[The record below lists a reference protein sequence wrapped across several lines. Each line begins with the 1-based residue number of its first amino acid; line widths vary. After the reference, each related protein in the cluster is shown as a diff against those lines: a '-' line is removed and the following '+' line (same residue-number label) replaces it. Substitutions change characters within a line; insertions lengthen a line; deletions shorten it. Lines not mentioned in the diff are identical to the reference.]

1 MKVLFVCADRYPKAG
16 ACTNLLNKLFFE
28 GGLLESN
35 EIHVATYKYCLED
48 KSEENYNGVA
58 VHRFLSTRFISQ
70 SELRKKPIRVWLL
83 WKGTLNKIQRK
94 FTSMLFKERELDLG
108 RIAEYKKFLLQLCKN
123 NGYEIIVGVAGCYEL
138 AIAAK
143 DVAIEQ
149 SIKYVL
155 YQVDPFTDNA
165 LYNIDYAGLRYKVE
179 KDLYLS
185 AEKVFTT
192 QLILSKMIERMK
204 GKKLSNVEIME
215 FPGVSV
221 DSKRE
226 NRAKEKKKN
235 INCVFAG
242 RVYAGVRNP
251 TYTIECFRRLPPN
264 VNLNLYGV
272 SETEL
277 KKLFS
282 ISSLPNNVKCYGLV
296 SVEESEKAI
305 QNSDVLVNIGN
316 IMLNQVPSKLFS
328 YISTGKPILNICAN
342 HNCPSK
348 QYLALYPCALSVDED
363 SYCDDLTARNVLNF
377 LIENSGKVCDIN
389 TIERLYKKCTP
400 VYAAKQMQAA
410 FECAYE
416 VK

>member
-28 GGLLESN
+28 GGLLETN
-35 EIHVATYKYCLED
+35 EIHVATYKYCLDD
-48 KSEENYNGVA
+48 KSEEKYNGVA
-58 VHRFLSTRFISQ
+58 IHRFLSTRFIPQ
-70 SELRKKPIRVWLL
+70 SELKRKPIRVWSL

-94 FTSMLFKERELDLG
+94 LTSVLFKERELDLS
-108 RIAEYKKFLLQLCKN
+108 RIKEYRKYLVQLCKE
-123 NGYEIIVGVAGCYEL
+123 NGYDIIVGVAGCYEL

-143 DVAIEQ
+143 DVAIEKG
-149 SIKYVL
+149 IKYVL

-165 LYNIDYAGLRYKVE
+165 MYNTKYARLRYAVE
-179 KDLYLS
+179 KNLYSS

-192 QLILSKMIERMK
+192 GLILSKMIERTN
-204 GKKLSNVEIME
+204 GEKLSNVEIME

-221 DSKRE
+221 ALRREKHVVEKR
-226 NRAKEKKKN
+226 KN

-242 RVYAGVRNP
+242 RVYAGIRNP
-251 TYTIECFRRLPPN
+251 TYTIELFRKLPPY

-282 ISSLPNNVKCYGLV
+282 ISSIPNNVKFCGLV
-296 SVEESEKAI
+296 SVEESENAI
-305 QNSDVLVNIGN
+305 QNADVLVNIGN
-316 IMLNQVPSKLFS
+316 IMLNQVPSKLFN
-328 YISTGKPILNICAN
+328 YISTGKPIVNICAN

-348 QYLALYPCALSVDED
+348 EYLALYPYALSVDED
-363 SYCDDLTARNVLNF
+363 SSCDDLVARSVLNF
-377 LIENSGKVCDIN
+377 LTENSGKVCDLN
-389 TIERLYKKCTP
+389 RIERLYEKCTP